1 MSEKKH
7 LIYIPST
14 LKDIREHMTPADF
27 VSTESIRKYVR
38 DRMQRVASNIPI
50 DVVYD
55 TVNYTDG
62 KEIHLNP
69 YRAAECTRSNFD
81 ALLMLLGNA
90 LHETLH
96 IVHTDFEACHRYHIG
111 YINGKKILYSSGDY
125 FLYRKLLSDIMED
138 CAVEFWGR
146 REYPGTLKKSLEFAG
161 AVHYQNRPD
170 LIAMAADGARPV
182 EILFSA
188 MTVFGLM
195 DIVPE
200 FPPDMPEIETMF
212 RECQPYLKAARIAQ
226 KTADRCKVANDIFE
240 ILRPVIDQCIDAGE
254 KGPVFQ
260 PIQPST
266 HNRFNRQKQNFD
278 RFRKVILDQYDIRRD
293 MERLTEAAAKDEYDR
308 KIDRRYSDQL
318 VMSISN
324 LQEEGLGPLH
334 NTIEIEYIQSD
345 LAKFATYR
353 EAYTR
358 RVARL
363 TPKIKLLLKGLLAV
377 VQREQDDTIRGLY
390 AGNRYREPFRV
401 DKKCCAYR
409 KALSDEADLFIYVL
423 VDASGSM
430 GVVSEYVK
438 DALTMFYEV
447 CKKMEVPITIVA
459 HTASG
464 NTVSIRTLVD
474 ANMRSGDNTGIEGY
488 EVSGGTRDGVAL
500 ACAAE
505 YLKFRKEAQ
514 KIVIAISDGEPW
526 HTCDLEITPELLH
539 MARISGLRP
548 VDAREFFREYSNYS
562 SADVKTMIRS
572 RDIHPIG
579 IALAPTMDLANL
591 LNRNLKALYP
601 ESFATDIDHL
611 AKKLAKVLE
620 KYLYD

>member
-254 KGPVFQ
+254 KCPVFQ

-324 LQEEGLGPLH
+324 L
-334 NTIEIEYIQSD
+334 
-345 LAKFATYR
+345 
-353 EAYTR
+353 
-358 RVARL
+358 
-363 TPKIKLLLKGLLAV
+363 
-377 VQREQDDTIRGLY
+377 
-390 AGNRYREPFRV
+390 
-401 DKKCCAYR
+401 
-409 KALSDEADLFIYVL
+409 
-423 VDASGSM
+423 
-430 GVVSEYVK
+430 
-438 DALTMFYEV
+438 
-447 CKKMEVPITIVA
+447 
-459 HTASG
+459 
-464 NTVSIRTLVD
+464 
-474 ANMRSGDNTGIEGY
+474 
-488 EVSGGTRDGVAL
+488 
-500 ACAAE
+500 
-505 YLKFRKEAQ
+505 
-514 KIVIAISDGEPW
+514 
-526 HTCDLEITPELLH
+526 
-539 MARISGLRP
+539 
-548 VDAREFFREYSNYS
+548 
-562 SADVKTMIRS
+562 
-572 RDIHPIG
+572 
-579 IALAPTMDLANL
+579 
-591 LNRNLKALYP
+591 LKAM
-601 ESFATDIDHL
+601 
-611 AKKLAKVLE
+611 
-620 KYLYD
+620 